1 MSNILYLKT
10 YTDRELVKVKK
21 YYLNQ
26 AMNPDL
32 DFDTKLFIQ
41 TVIIELNEELDRR
54 TNESEI
60 YS

>member
-1 MSNILYLKT
+1 MSNILYLET
-10 YTDRELVKVKK
+10 YTDKELVKVKK
-21 YYLNQ
+21 YYLNR

-60 YS
+60 